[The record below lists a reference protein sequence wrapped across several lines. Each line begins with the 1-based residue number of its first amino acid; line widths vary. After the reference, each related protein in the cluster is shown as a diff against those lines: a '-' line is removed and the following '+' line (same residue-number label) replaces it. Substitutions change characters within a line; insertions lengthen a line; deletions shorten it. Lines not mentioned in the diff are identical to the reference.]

1 VAAREFKI
9 IAASGS
15 LSENRKEI
23 KQWLGDK
30 CWSSMTLRHNQSNYY
45 ISESGVSQFWKH

>member
-1 VAAREFKI
+1 MSGIEKLTKVAAREFKI

-23 KQWLGDK
+23 KQ
-30 CWSSMTLRHNQSNYY
+30 
-45 ISESGVSQFWKH
+45 